1 MHLKSKDL
9 IALYGMAADE
19 IEYILDSAKTM
30 KQLLEQKAK
39 RMPHLQNKSVV
50 SLFYE
55 NSTRTRLSFELAA
68 KYLGA
73 AASSLGVSYSSVS
86 KGETL
91 LDTGKT
97 IEAMGT
103 DVVIIRHPLAG
114 APKLLADNISCSVIN
129 AGDGMHEHPTQALLD
144 LFTMRE
150 RFAKIKGLKVSI
162 IGDIYHSRVARSNI
176 WVLSRLGAHVT
187 LCAPMSLLPNGIETT
202 GVKIV
207 SDIKEAVCKADVV
220 MGLRIQQERLEGVF
234 ISSLR
239 EYHNMFG
246 INEKNVQISDEQMLI
261 MHPGPLNRGVEISSA
276 LADSAHSVINK
287 QVTNGIAIR
296 MALLYLLTR
305 RRGDEA

>member
-176 WVLSRLGAHVT
+176 WVLSKLGAHVT